1 MKKELQEKLEHV
13 QLLKKDF
20 QETRQSAMRQVEEK
34 ELEFADAL
42 NALDAAAI
50 AASISAAAEVFK

>member
-13 QLLKKDF
+13 QLLKKDY
-20 QETRQSAMRQVEEK
+20 QETRQSAMRLVEEK
-34 ELEFADAL
+34 ELEFTDAL
-42 NALDAAAI
+42 NALDAVAI

>member
-1 MKKELQEKLEHV
+1 M
-13 QLLKKDF
+13 LKKDY
-20 QETRQSAMRQVEEK
+20 QETRQSAMRLVEEK
-34 ELEFADAL
+34 ELEFTDAL

>member
-13 QLLKKDF
+13 QLLKKDY
-20 QETRQSAMRQVEEK
+20 QETRQSAMRLVEEK
-34 ELEFADAL
+34 ELEFTDAL